1 MAFKQQIIELWTL
14 LLDMGGWTLVA
25 LAGLSILTVATALVS
40 AVQIALLHPHS
51 YRSGAA
57 QDLRYHI
64 EKRRAAGAS
73 REQIEESVTIAVRGF
88 LRQARTGFRLLE
100 LIVTA
105 APLLGLLG
113 TVLGMIDAFQA
124 MQASGDAV
132 NPSDLAG
139 GIWVALITTAAG
151 MVIALVAMVVHALL
165 DSQVD
170 SLRYRL
176 ECVATDALF
185 GNVPERGDRK
195 IEPSLSSEPVRAGSG
210 AD

>member
-1 MAFKQQIIELWTL
+1 M
-14 LLDMGGWTLVA
+14 
-25 LAGLSILTVATALVS
+25 
-40 AVQIALLHPHS
+40 
-51 YRSGAA
+51 
-57 QDLRYHI
+57 
-64 EKRRAAGAS
+64 
-73 REQIEESVTIAVRGF
+73 RGF

-151 MVIALVAMVVHALL
+151 MVIALTAMVIHALL
-165 DSQVD
+165 DSQVE

-185 GNVPERGDRK
+185 GTAPGRGQGQD
-195 IEPSLSSEPVRAGSG
+195 IEPHDILNVG
-210 AD
+210 AK

>member
-1 MAFKQQIIELWTL
+1 MAFKQQLLELWSL
-14 LLDMGGWTLVA
+14 LIEMGGWTLVA

-40 AVQIALLHPHS
+40 AVQIALLQPFS

-64 EKRRAAGAS
+64 EKRKKAGAN
-73 REQIEESVTIAVRGF
+73 REQIEESVTLVVRGF

-151 MVIALVAMVVHALL
+151 MVIALCAMVVHALL
-165 DSQVD
+165 DSLVE

-185 GNVPERGDRK
+185 GNLRENGPA
-195 IEPSLSSEPVRAGSG
+195 PSSAMAQEDALSAG
-210 AD
+210 AE

>member
-1 MAFKQQIIELWTL
+1 MAFKQQLIELWSL
-14 LLDMGGWTLVA
+14 LMDMGGWTLVA

-40 AVQIALLHPHS
+40 AAQIVMLHPFS
-51 YRSGAA
+51 FRSGAA

-64 EKRRAAGAS
+64 EKRKKAGAN
-73 REQIEESVTIAVRGF
+73 REQIEESVSMVVRGF

-151 MVIALVAMVVHALL
+151 MVIALTAMVIHAFL
-165 DSQVD
+165 DSMVD

-176 ECVATDALF
+176 ETVATDALF
-185 GNVPERGDRK
+185 GNSADRGARRSDASVQGD
-195 IEPSLSSEPVRAGSG
+195 IMNVG
-210 AD
+210 AE

>member
-1 MAFKQQIIELWTL
+1 MAFKQHLFDLWSL
-14 LLDMGGWTLVA
+14 LIDMGGWTLVA
-25 LAGLSILTVATALVS
+25 LAALSILTVATALVS
-40 AVQIALLHPHS
+40 GVQIAMLQPHS

-64 EKRRAAGAS
+64 EKRKKAGAT
-73 REQIEESVTIAVRGF
+73 REQIEESATIVVRGF

-124 MQASGDAV
+124 MQAAGDAV

-151 MVIALVAMVVHALL
+151 MIIALTAMIIHALL
-165 DSQVD
+165 DSLVE

-185 GNVPERGDRK
+185 GN
-195 IEPSLSSEPVRAGSG
+195 SSERSGYRTEASAQNDILNAG
-210 AD
+210 AE